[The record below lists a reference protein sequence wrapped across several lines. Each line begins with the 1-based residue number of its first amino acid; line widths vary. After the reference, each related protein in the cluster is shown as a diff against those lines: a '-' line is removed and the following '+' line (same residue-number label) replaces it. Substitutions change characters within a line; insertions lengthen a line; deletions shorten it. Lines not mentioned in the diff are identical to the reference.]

1 MSSSRMRVIGAVV
14 VLCAAVGPGY
24 LAGANAQ
31 TIHFICAASDPG
43 ATRLYVSLDFGA
55 ATVTSWP
62 AGTERR
68 LVPAR
73 PANISEDRAVWT
85 SGPTPLAETYTL
97 DLATGALTEVV
108 NDRNGD
114 ARMCKK
120 TSRVR

>member
-1 MSSSRMRVIGAVV
+1 MSSSRMRAIGAVAV
-14 VLCAAVGPGY
+14 ICAAVGPGY

-31 TIHFICAASDPG
+31 TIHLICAASDPG
-43 ATRLYVSLDFGA
+43 AARLYVSLDFGA

-73 PANISEDRAVWT
+73 PTNITEEQAICT
-85 SGPTPLAETYTL
+85 SGPTPFGETNTL

-108 NDRNGD
+108 NNQNGD

-120 TSRVR
+120 TSRPR